1 MTPGCSY
8 QIKQGRGAK
17 PTENVAQI
25 QDFQRSLSFAATRS
39 SFDKLLVE
47 MDQNTVESEVLKTV
61 QKKNPLMRPVVESN
75 IFIAGLSELD

>member
-1 MTPGCSY
+1 
-8 QIKQGRGAK
+8 
-17 PTENVAQI
+17 
-25 QDFQRSLSFAATRS
+25 
-39 SFDKLLVE
+39 